1 MTAFT
6 KKLHRINIMVKTLL
20 SLLPLLL
27 AFCGSAPH
35 PVSKPDVAGIYAQ
48 AIGDFIRAANQKNAA
63 AFDTL
68 YFGKRQNGQPDDFP
82 DIALPETIEHTVIK
96 LIAPELGEK
105 LQQERKSRVYI
116 NLMGWVEEQSADF
129 FFVVFSNGFE
139 HQYDYTLNYQY
150 NPEHKAFEL
159 KQVQFKGPP
168 FDK

>member
-1 MTAFT
+1 MTKMFLT
-6 KKLHRINIMVKTLL
+6 I
-20 SLLPLLL
+20 LPLLL
-27 AFCGSAPH
+27 GFCESTTHTP
-35 PVSKPDVAGIYAQ
+35 SKPDAAGIYVQ

-68 YFGKRQNGQPDDFP
+68 HFGKRHNGQPDDFP
-82 DIALPETIEHTVIK
+82 DITLPENIEHTVIK

-116 NLMGWVEEQSADF
+116 NLMGWVEEQSAEF
-129 FFVVFSNGFE
+129 MFVVFSNGFE
-139 HQYDYTLNYQY
+139 HQYDYTLNYHY
-150 NPEHKAFEL
+150 NQERKAFDL